1 MWHFYRVWTYWSWQ
15 SADVI
20 SSRFIWTPWCIF
32 PLSLSP
38 SLPDFATL
46 CLSFSAFPFCFWTLL
61 SAIDRYTRKKF
72 RVSVEK
78 KKTSSKAEF
87 STRSLMNNGLF
98 AQLKALLTNLS
109 LFQICEE
116 QGVIFSA
123 WDFASGLGL
132 TASLLEWALR
142 FVLFLPWGTSAKSPS
157 ACHVLQGKW
166 RVCRTVLSLH
176 SKLGSSWEPLVIF
189 QVLF

>member
-1 MWHFYRVWTYWSWQ
+1 MVHF
-15 SADVI
+15 
-20 SSRFIWTPWCIF
+20 SSLSL
-32 PLSLSP
+32 PLSLT
-38 SLPDFATL
+38 LP
-46 CLSFSAFPFCFWTLL
+46 L
-61 SAIDRYTRKKF
+61 SASHSLHF
-72 RVSVEK
+72 LSVFEPSFLLLIGTQGKNLGCQWKK